1 MNDAQNNDSQQGP
14 DAQDAKNKPRR
25 QPNEQASR
33 QAYLESGG
41 DQGNQDEISLAELWL
56 KAKSV
61 IAYLWRFKF
70 LIMAVGLL
78 FALGGYF
85 KVKMAKPSYSASL
98 NFALEQGGGTGGL
111 GGLASQFGLALG
123 SSGGD
128 GLGGDNLLSLMK
140 SRRIVQDVLLSKIYV
155 AGDSVL
161 LLNQYVATQAK
172 LKAKWDTLGVYPVD
186 PLKCCDPKQD
196 SAIGVVVKAVSES
209 ALAVAKVDKKL
220 SFVTVSYTG
229 SDPVFTGAFVELLT
243 AKSTNFYV
251 QTKMS
256 NSNANIAKLER
267 RVDSVSAELQ
277 YAMMGYSA
285 AQDQNSFT
293 VQTTAK
299 VPTMQ
304 KQMKVTMLTTLYGE
318 LIKNLELLKTM
329 SAREEP
335 LITIID
341 RPHYPLRVRESK
353 LKSAVIGG
361 FLGVFLTLL
370 FLGGRAFLRD
380 LNKQAE
386 SIKQNA

>member
-1 MNDAQNNDSQQGP
+1 MNDAQNHDSQQGP
-14 DAQDAKNKPRR
+14 DAQDAKNKPSR
-25 QPNEQASR
+25 QPNEPASR

-56 KAKSV
+56 KAKAV

-70 LIMAVGLL
+70 LIMGVGLL

-85 KVKMAKPSYSASL
+85 KVKMAKPSYTASL
-98 NFALEQGGGTGGL
+98 TFALEQGGGASSL
-111 GGLASQFGLALG
+111 GGLASQFGF
-123 SSGGD
+123 SMGGGGE

-140 SRRIVQDVLLSKIYV
+140 SRRIVQDVLMSPIYV
-155 AGDSVL
+155 NGDSVIL
-161 LLNQYVATQAK
+161 VNQYVAAQPK
-172 LKAKWDTLGVYPVD
+172 LKAKWDSLGLYPLTVAA
-186 PLKCCDPKQD
+186 CCDPKQD
-196 SAIGVVVKAVSES
+196 SALGVVVKSVSEK

-220 SFVTVSYTG
+220 SFVTVNYTG
-229 SDPVFTGAFVELLT
+229 SDEVFTGAFVELLT
-243 AKSTNFYV
+243 AKSTDFYV

-267 RVDSVSAELQ
+267 RVDSVSAEMQ
-277 YAMMGYSA
+277 AAMVGFAS

-293 VQTTAK
+293 VQSVAK
-299 VPTMQ
+299 VPSVQ

-318 LIKNLELLKTM
+318 LVKNLELSKTM

-353 LKSAVIGG
+353 LKSALIGG

-370 FLGGRAFLRD
+370 FLGGRAFLSD
-380 LNKQAE
+380 LNKQAAAL
-386 SIKQNA
+386 KQ

>member
-1 MNDAQNNDSQQGP
+1 MNDAQNHDSQQGP

-25 QPNEQASR
+25 QPNEPASR

-85 KVKMAKPSYSASL
+85 KVKMAKPSYTASL
-98 NFALEQGGGTGGL
+98 NFALEQGGGSSGL
-111 GGLASQFGLALG
+111 GGLASQFGL
-123 SSGGD
+123 SMGGGGE

-172 LKAKWDTLGVYPVD
+172 LKAKWDTLGLYPVD

-196 SAIGVVVKAVSES
+196 SAIGVVVKAVSEKS
-209 ALAVAKVDKKL
+209 LAVAKVDKKL

-251 QTKMS
+251 QTKMA
-256 NSNANIAKLER
+256 NARANIDLLER
-267 RVDSVSAELQ
+267 RVDSVSAEMQ
-277 YAMMGYSA
+277 AAMVGFAS

-293 VQTTAK
+293 VQSVAK
-299 VPTMQ
+299 VPSVQ

-318 LIKNLELLKTM
+318 LVKNLELSKTM

-353 LKSAVIGG
+353 LKSALIGG

-370 FLGGRAFLRD
+370 FLGGRAFLSD
-380 LNKQAE
+380 LNKQAAAL
-386 SIKQNA
+386 KQ

>member
-1 MNDAQNNDSQQGP
+1 MG
-14 DAQDAKNKPRR
+14 
-25 QPNEQASR
+25 
-33 QAYLESGG
+33 
-41 DQGNQDEISLAELWL
+41 
-56 KAKSV
+56 
-61 IAYLWRFKF
+61 
-70 LIMAVGLL
+70 VGLL

-85 KVKMAKPSYSASL
+85 KVKMAKPSYTASL
-98 NFALEQGGGTGGL
+98 TFALEQGGGASGL
-111 GGLASQFGLALG
+111 GGLASQFGF
-123 SSGGD
+123 SMGGGGE

-140 SRRIVQDVLLSKIYV
+140 SRRIVQDVLMSPIYV
-155 AGDSVL
+155 NGDSVL
-161 LLNQYVATQAK
+161 LVNQFVAAQPK
-172 LKAKWDTLGVYPVD
+172 LKAKWDSLGLYPLTVAT
-186 PLKCCDPKQD
+186 CCDPKQD
-196 SAIGVVVKAVSES
+196 SALGVVVKSVSEK

-229 SDPVFTGAFVELLT
+229 SDEVFTGAFVELLT
-243 AKSTNFYV
+243 AKSTDFYV

-267 RVDSVSAELQ
+267 RVDSVSAEMQ
-277 YAMMGYSA
+277 AAMVGFAS

-293 VQTTAK
+293 VQSVAK
-299 VPTMQ
+299 VPSVQ

-318 LIKNLELLKTM
+318 LVKNLELSKTM

-370 FLGGRAFLRD
+370 FLGGRAFLSD
-380 LNKQAE
+380 LNKQAAAL
-386 SIKQNA
+386 KQ

>member
-1 MNDAQNNDSQQGP
+1 MDAPG
-14 DAQDAKNKPRR
+14 AKTNARK
-25 QPNEQASR
+25 QPMAETSMQT
-33 QAYLESGG
+33 YPESGG
-41 DQGNQDEISLAELWL
+41 DQGNQNGISLAELWL

-85 KVKMAKPSYSASL
+85 KVKMAKPSYTASL
-98 NFALEQGGGTGGL
+98 TFALEQGGGASGL
-111 GGLASQFGLALG
+111 GGLASQFGF
-123 SSGGD
+123 SMGGGGE

-140 SRRIVQDVLLSKIYV
+140 SRRIVQDVLMSPVYV
-155 AGDSVL
+155 NGDSIL
-161 LLNQYVATQAK
+161 LINQHVAAQPK
-172 LKAKWDTLGVYPVD
+172 LKAKWDSLGLYPLTVAT
-186 PLKCCDPKQD
+186 CCDPKQD
-196 SAIGVVVKAVSES
+196 SALGVVVKSVSEK

-229 SDPVFTGAFVELLT
+229 SDEVFTGAFVELLT
-243 AKSTNFYV
+243 AKSTDFYV

-267 RVDSVSAELQ
+267 RVDSVSAEMQ
-277 YAMMGYSA
+277 AAMVGYAS

-293 VQTTAK
+293 VQSVAK
-299 VPTMQ
+299 VPSVQ
-304 KQMKVTMLTTLYGE
+304 KQMKVTMLTTLYAE
-318 LIKNLELLKTM
+318 LVKNLELSKTM

-353 LKSAVIGG
+353 LKSALIGG
-361 FLGVFLTLL
+361 FWGVFLTLL
-370 FLGGRAFLRD
+370 FLGGRAFLSD
-380 LNKQAE
+380 LNKQAAA
-386 SIKQNA
+386 IKQNA